1 MDLIRLE
8 FNSGKTKIIAMP
20 PIVASS
26 RFPNKPKLLDQVRDV
41 IRRKHYSIR
50 TEQAYIDWIKRF
62 IIYHNKRHPAEMA
75 EEEVARFLTHLARD
89 RDVAPSTQNQAL
101 SALLFLYKEVL
112 KHEIGW
118 LEKVERAKKPPK
130 LPVVL
135 SRPEV
140 KRIFAHL
147 HGVPKLM
154 AGLLYGSGLRLMEC
168 VRLRVKDVDFELAQ
182 ISVRDAKGGKDRV
195 TVLPLNLSEPLR
207 RHLVRVK
214 AQHDQDLEDGFGSV
228 HLPFALARK
237 SPNAARQWAWQYV
250 FPSSRISIDPRTG
263 RKQRHHVAEGILQSA
278 LKRAVDAAA
287 IVKRANCHS
296 LRHSFATHLLAEAY
310 DIRTVQELLG
320 HKDVSTTMIYTHVL
334 NRPGL
339 GVKSPLD

>member
-1 MDLIRLE
+1 M
-8 FNSGKTKIIAMP
+8 
-20 PIVASS
+20 
-26 RFPNKPKLLDQVRDV
+26 LDQVRNT
-41 IRRKHYSIR
+41 IRLKQYSIR

-62 IIYHNKRHPAEMA
+62 IFFHGKRHPNDLA
-75 EEEVARFLTHLARD
+75 EEDVAQFLTHLARD
-89 RDVAPSTQNQAL
+89 LDVAPSTQNQAL

-135 SRPEV
+135 SRAEV
-140 KRIFAHL
+140 RQIFAHL

-168 VRLRVKDVDFELAQ
+168 VRLRVKDIDFSLGQ
-182 ISVRDAKGGKDRV
+182 ITVRDAKGGKDRI
-195 TVLPLNLSEPLR
+195 TMLPLNLAEPLR
-207 RHLVRVK
+207 RHVLRVK

-228 HLPFALARK
+228 HLPFALNRK
-237 SPNAARQWAWQYV
+237 FPNVALEWAWQYV
-250 FPSSRISIDPRTG
+250 FPSSRLSIDPRG
-263 RKQRHHVAEGILQSA
+263 GKKQRHHIAEGILQNA
-278 LKRAVDAAA
+278 LKKAVEAAG

-296 LRHSFATHLLAEAY
+296 MRHSFATHLLERGY

-334 NRPGL
+334 NRPGIGL
-339 GVKSPLD
+339 KSPLD

>member
-1 MDLIRLE
+1 
-8 FNSGKTKIIAMP
+8 MP
-20 PIVASS
+20 PIIASS
-26 RFPNKPKLLDQVRDV
+26 RVPNKPKLLDQVRDV
-41 IRRKHYSIR
+41 VRRKHYSIR

-112 KHEIGW
+112 KREIGW

-135 SRPEV
+135 SRTEV

-182 ISVRDAKGGKDRV
+182 ITVRDAKGGKDRI
-195 TVLPLNLSEPLR
+195 TMLPLNLSEPLR
-207 RHLVRVK
+207 RHLVHVK
-214 AQHDQDLEDGFGSV
+214 ARHEQDVEDGFGRV
-228 HLPFALARK
+228 HLPFALSRK
-237 SPNAARQWAWQYV
+237 LPNAAREWGWQYV
-250 FPSSRISIDPRTG
+250 FPSSRISVDPRSGT
-263 RKQRHHVAEGILQSA
+263 KQRHHMAEGILQSA
-278 LKRAVDAAA
+278 LKKAVDAAG

-296 LRHSFATHLLAEAY
+296 LRHSFATHLLVKGY

-334 NRPGL
+334 NKPGI
-339 GVKSPLD
+339 GVRSPLD

>member
-1 MDLIRLE
+1 MAESVVR
-8 FNSGKTKIIAMP
+8 TP
-20 PIVASS
+20 PAG
-26 RFPNKPKLLDQVRDV
+26 KPKLLDQVRDV

-62 IIYHNKRHPAEMA
+62 IIYHGKRHPAEMA
-75 EEEVARFLTHLARD
+75 EEEVAEFLTHLARHLN
-89 RDVAPSTQNQAL
+89 VAASTQNQAL

-135 SRPEV
+135 SRGEV
-140 KRIFAHL
+140 KEIFEHL

-154 AGLLYGSGLRLMEC
+154 ACLLYGSGLRLMEC
-168 VRLRVKDVDFELAQ
+168 VRLRIKDIDFALAQ
-182 ISVRDAKGGKDRV
+182 ITVRDPKGGKDRI
-195 TVLPLNLSEPLR
+195 TMLPLNLSEPLR
-207 RHLVRVK
+207 RHLSRVK
-214 AQHDQDLEDGFGSV
+214 AQHEQDLEDGFGSV
-228 HLPFALARK
+228 HLPFAFARK
-237 SPNAARQWAWQYV
+237 SPNAAREWGWQYV
-250 FPSSRISIDPRTG
+250 FPSSRLSIDPRSG
-263 RKQRHHVAEGILQSA
+263 RKQRHHIAGGVLQSA
-278 LKRAVDAAA
+278 LKRAVNAAG

-296 LRHSFATHLLAEAY
+296 LRHSFATHLLSKGY

-334 NRPGL
+334 NRPGI